1 MIVKQLL
8 DAKREGHE
16 LPADDIRA
24 LIAAYAKGEV
34 PDYQMSAFA
43 MAVCCRGMSAAEIF
57 ALTDAM
63 RLSGACLDWSD
74 LDRPSAD
81 KHSTGGVGDKLSM
94 VIQPLAAACGL
105 AVPSLTGRGLGHT
118 GGTADK
124 LESIP
129 GYNASLALSDFHRV
143 VAQCGVSMTVQTP
156 EICPADKK
164 LYALRDVT
172 GTVPS
177 IPLIVASIL
186 SKKLAEG
193 AGTLVF
199 DVKCGRGAIMQTL
212 DDARILADALVSGA
226 KAAGRRAAA
235 LVTAMDEPL
244 GWKVGNALEIQESI
258 DALKGVEVP
267 VVTEL
272 SVEFAALMVALAKD
286 CPIDLARAEC
296 RARLVDGSAYRCFAE
311 MVRLQGGDLEAFD
324 RLKDDP
330 ELVVQ
335 TVTAAH
341 GGFVAEI
348 NARAVAEAA
357 LGLGA
362 GRTQLTDE
370 IDPLA
375 GVELLVRRGMAI
387 QPGQP
392 VARLYAKKKAT
403 CLPVA
408 AETVVSAISQT
419 EAAPAEK
426 PDILERIG

>member
-8 DAKREGHE
+8 DAKREGRE
-16 LPADDIRA
+16 LSADDIRA

-94 VIQPLAAACGL
+94 IIQPLAAACGL

-177 IPLIVASIL
+177 IPLIVASFL
-186 SKKLAEG
+186 SKNLAEG
-193 AGTLVF
+193 AGTVVF
-199 DVKCGRGAIMQTL
+199 DV
-212 DDARILADALVSGA
+212 
-226 KAAGRRAAA
+226 
-235 LVTAMDEPL
+235 
-244 GWKVGNALEIQESI
+244 
-258 DALKGVEVP
+258 
-267 VVTEL
+267 
-272 SVEFAALMVALAKD
+272 
-286 CPIDLARAEC
+286 
-296 RARLVDGSAYRCFAE
+296 
-311 MVRLQGGDLEAFD
+311 
-324 RLKDDP
+324 
-330 ELVVQ
+330 
-335 TVTAAH
+335 
-341 GGFVAEI
+341 
-348 NARAVAEAA
+348 
-357 LGLGA
+357 
-362 GRTQLTDE
+362 
-370 IDPLA
+370 
-375 GVELLVRRGMAI
+375 
-387 QPGQP
+387 
-392 VARLYAKKKAT
+392 
-403 CLPVA
+403 
-408 AETVVSAISQT
+408 
-419 EAAPAEK
+419 
-426 PDILERIG
+426 

>member
-8 DAKREGHE
+8 DAKREGRE
-16 LPADDIRA
+16 LSAEDIRE
-24 LIAAYAKGEV
+24 LVAAYTKGDV

-43 MAVCCRGMSAAEIF
+43 MAVCCRGMTEAEIF

-63 RLSGACLDWSD
+63 RLSGACLDWTDID
-74 LDRPSAD
+74 LPTAD

-129 GYNASLALSDFHRV
+129 GYNASLSLDAFKNV
-143 VAQCGVSMTVQTP
+143 VARCGVSMTVQTP

-199 DVKCGRGAIMQTL
+199 DVKCGRGAFMRTPE
-212 DDARILADALVSGA
+212 DAKALAKALVAGA
-226 KAAGRRAAA
+226 KAAGRKAAA

-258 DALKGVEVP
+258 DALKGKDIP

-272 SVEFAALMVALAKD
+272 SVEFAALMVSLAKD
-286 CPIDLARAEC
+286 VSIDAARSEC
-296 RARLVDGSAYRCFAE
+296 KARLADGSAYARFE
-311 MVRLQGGDLEAFD
+311 KMVELQGGDLEAFS
-324 RLKDDP
+324 RLQDDTGLKV
-330 ELVVQ
+330 ETVVAQ
-335 TVTAAH
+335 QD
-341 GGFVAEI
+341 GFVADVD
-348 NARAVAEAA
+348 ALAAADAA
-357 LGLGA
+357 LRLGA
-362 GRTQLTDE
+362 GRARLTDA

-375 GVELLVRRGMAI
+375 GVELLVRHGDSVHKGD
-387 QPGQP
+387 PL
-392 VARLYAKKKAT
+392 ARLYAKDRADR
-403 CLPVA
+403 LPEA
-408 AETVVSAISQT
+408 GTIIRSAFTFAETQ
-419 EAAPAEK
+419 PAER
-426 PDILERIG
+426 PLILAYI

>member
-1 MIVKQLL
+1 
-8 DAKREGHE
+8 
-16 LPADDIRA
+16 
-24 LIAAYAKGEV
+24 
-34 PDYQMSAFA
+34 
-43 MAVCCRGMSAAEIF
+43 
-57 ALTDAM
+57 
-63 RLSGACLDWSD
+63 
-74 LDRPSAD
+74 
-81 KHSTGGVGDKLSM
+81 
-94 VIQPLAAACGL
+94 
-105 AVPSLTGRGLGHT
+105 
-118 GGTADK
+118 
-124 LESIP
+124 
-129 GYNASLALSDFHRV
+129 
-143 VAQCGVSMTVQTP
+143 
-156 EICPADKK
+156 
-164 LYALRDVT
+164 
-172 GTVPS
+172 
-177 IPLIVASIL
+177 
-186 SKKLAEG
+186 
-193 AGTLVF
+193 
-199 DVKCGRGAIMQTL
+199 
-212 DDARILADALVSGA
+212 
-226 KAAGRRAAA
+226 
-235 LVTAMDEPL
+235 MDEPL

-286 CPIDLARAEC
+286 CPIESARAEC
-296 RARLVDGSAYRCFAE
+296 RARLADGSAYRCFAE
-311 MVRLQGGDLEAFD
+311 MVRLQGGDLEAFV

-335 TVTAAH
+335 TVTAAR

-403 CLPVA
+403 GLPMA

-419 EAAPAEK
+419 EPPPAEK
-426 PDILERIG
+426 PPILARF